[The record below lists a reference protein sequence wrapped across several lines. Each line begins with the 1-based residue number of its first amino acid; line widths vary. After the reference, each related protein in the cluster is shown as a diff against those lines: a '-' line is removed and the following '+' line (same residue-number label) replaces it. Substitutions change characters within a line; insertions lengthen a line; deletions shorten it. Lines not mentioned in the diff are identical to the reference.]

1 METDRLPPVKPRSKL
16 ATVCDALNAAGAR
29 YVLIGGQAVI
39 IWGQV
44 RTTRDIDVLIEAT
57 PENAERVLEGLADI
71 GFILVRDLDAK
82 EVASRPFTIIGDLW
96 RVDLLTIAWSVR
108 YPAARVDATV
118 FAIEGVDIPVASIPH
133 LIESKRTGRLQ
144 DAADIEVLEQIQER
158 RRADG

>member
-1 METDRLPPVKPRSKL
+1 VEADGLSPVKPRSKL
-16 ATVCDALNAAGAR
+16 ATVCGALNAAGAR

-39 IWGQV
+39 LWGQV

-57 PENAERVLEGLADI
+57 PENAERVLGGLADI

-82 EVASRPFTIIGDLW
+82 DVASRPFTIIGDLW

-108 YPAARVDATV
+108 YPAARADATV

-158 RRADG
+158 RGG